1 MHTFLTFLHSTIII
15 IILSILYCISLILF
29 VNIVLLLLFLFIFFV
44 KVLCCHGKCIKML
57 CKCCYNFG
65 FCLSGDS
72 FFCHNIRAHQTRR
85 IGRLFHLGFNEI
97 AQFLSKS
104 EVLVTLSVFSSPY
117 FFRQ

>member
-85 IGRLFHLGFNEI
+85 SGRLFHLGFNEI
-97 AQFLSKS
+97 AQFFSPII
-104 EVLVTLSVFSSPY
+104 TFSSIFLKCDPY
-117 FFRQ
+117 RF